1 MLLNPVKGLLP
12 DRDEWAQEM
21 IDETGI
27 KITVTELYATSEED
41 VVKESASAQSAI
53 QFVEEATNQRSL
65 WGIRRKQGSRKI
77 GSVTQSFA
85 KNFSAFLAG
94 YSGVVEM
101 VKTGDNQYGGLAYGT
116 LSLLLSV
123 RKALECKLSTLLI
136 DAQGCRNEAA
146 V

>member
-1 MLLNPVKGLLP
+1 MKGLLP
-12 DRDEWAQEM
+12 DRDEWAQEV
-21 IDETGI
+21 INETGI
-27 KITVTELYATSEED
+27 KITVTELYATSHEEI
-41 VVKESASAQSAI
+41 VKESASAESAI
-53 QFVEEATNQRSL
+53 IAVEEATTQKSI
-65 WGIRRKQGSRKI
+65 WGIRRKQGSRKV

-123 RKALECKLSTLLI
+123 SKLFECALSSPLNN
-136 DAQGCRNEAA
+136 APGRRNEAT

>member
-1 MLLNPVKGLLP
+1 MNGLLP

-21 IDETGI
+21 INETGI
-27 KITVTELYATSEED
+27 KITVTELYATSHEE
-41 VVKESASAQSAI
+41 VAKESASAESAI
-53 QFVEEATNQRSL
+53 LAVEEATTQKSI
-65 WGIRRKQGSRKI
+65 WSIRRKQGGRKV

-123 RKALECKLSTLLI
+123 SQVFECTLSRLLI
-136 DAQGCRNEAA
+136 NALGCRIEAT